1 MRGSPAAAD
10 QRLFRMRNRISLE
23 ASFQPLI
30 AVKTDQII
38 MPRDKVEVRAEG
50 PVQIQGLLRK
60 ICDLRA
66 AGDDIGLRQNPIVE
80 FHTDA
85 GRRIFKFDDQGFGVF
100 FPGINGGKSL
110 QGIFAL
116 LYLIR
121 YVPRITADFSILCL
135 CHQRVRAEVSGSLR
149 RILLR
154 QAVERVGS
162 VHACV
167 RRVRAEA
174 PVPERENVVHRS
186 FCAPAIVQMQ
196 KPVMRIRLHLIGAGP
211 CLQSKDSFCAVK

>member
-23 ASFQPLI
+23 ASFQSLI

-50 PVQIQGLLRK
+50 PVQIQGPLRK
-60 ICDLRA
+60 ICDFRA
-66 AGDDIGLRQNPIVE
+66 AGDDIGLGQNPIVE

-85 GRRIFKFDDQGFGVF
+85 GRRIFKCDDQGFGVF

-121 YVPRITADFSILCL
+121 
-135 CHQRVRAEVSGSLR
+135 
-149 RILLR
+149 
-154 QAVERVGS
+154 
-162 VHACV
+162 
-167 RRVRAEA
+167 
-174 PVPERENVVHRS
+174 
-186 FCAPAIVQMQ
+186 
-196 KPVMRIRLHLIGAGP
+196 
-211 CLQSKDSFCAVK
+211 